1 MEYEYH
7 SGPFVLTL
15 LDDPKYSPG
24 SADNLLHYGREYS
37 FAGEYQP
44 NSKYG
49 VSCQGPDGSTH
60 WCILLAAAGTT
71 RVNSRSAVIVAEH
84 CFVAIG
90 ETICSLTLPEL
101 ELLWA
106 RKVDSATCFGV
117 YYLPS
122 HNCLISHGE
131 LEIAHLSLAGDV
143 VWMQEART
151 SSAKASGWLRSMLR
165 PLTSTMRSTILTS
178 PRGIV

>member
-1 MEYEYH
+1 MDSERNMEYEYH

-24 SADNLLHYGREYS
+24 SADNLLHYGREDPWEGNTS
-37 FAGEYQP
+37 RTRSMEFLARGHM
-44 NSKYG
+44 
-49 VSCQGPDGSTH
+49 GSTH

-71 RVNSRSAVIVAEH
+71 RENSRSAVIVAEH

-117 YYLPS
+117 
-122 HNCLISHGE
+122 
-131 LEIAHLSLAGDV
+131 
-143 VWMQEART
+143 
-151 SSAKASGWLRSMLR
+151 
-165 PLTSTMRSTILTS
+165 
-178 PRGIV
+178 